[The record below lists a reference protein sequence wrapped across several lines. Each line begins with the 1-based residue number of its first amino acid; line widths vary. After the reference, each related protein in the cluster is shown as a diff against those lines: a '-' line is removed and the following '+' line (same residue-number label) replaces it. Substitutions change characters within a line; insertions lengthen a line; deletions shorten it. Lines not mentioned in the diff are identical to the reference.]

1 MREKMSG
8 KFLQNPRTNTGG
20 GVVCF
25 TADNN
30 MPCAFY
36 ISMGEAEKSGNGYSV
51 SAISQVCRTLSPT
64 RKNPK
69 IKLYKHCGLIC
80 RYYDVVSEE

>member
-1 MREKMSG
+1 
-8 KFLQNPRTNTGG
+8 
-20 GVVCF
+20 
-25 TADNN
+25 

-69 IKLYKHCGLIC
+69 IKLYKHKTKLL
-80 RYYDVVSEE
+80 S